1 MLSPL
6 PPATDV
12 LVAGAGPAGTTV
24 AGLLA
29 QLGYDV
35 LLVEQQRFP
44 RYHVGESLTP
54 AVEPLFEFLGLSA
67 RMAGARFVRMPG
79 HTFRWNGGE
88 RTSYF
93 GASPAGSDVLGYQVW
108 RARFDRIL
116 LERARE
122 LGARVVLGAT
132 AHGPLSSSGAD
143 PERVTGLRV
152 SGPDQIE
159 RSVAARLVID
169 ATGMRGLLARHFGLR
184 MADPAPPALAIWG
197 YWRSAGDPSGRDAM
211 NTYVESFAD
220 GWIWTVR
227 VRPDLRNVT
236 VMVDP
241 TAARPQLK
249 ALGLE
254 RFYREQIRATV
265 ATRGFLADAQLA
277 TRLWSCDGRWYR
289 ARAAGGPGYL
299 VIGDAASYVDPL
311 TSQGVR
317 KAIGSGMHAA
327 VVANTLL
334 REPALADL
342 ALAFGQAEEERSY
355 FVFRD
360 AAVRS
365 LLAEERWRAH
375 AFWRERTPQVLG
387 EPGPDP
393 PPPRRGGLRD
403 AVRQA
408 PLARLRLHWPA
419 GARLE
424 QKPVVVRNI
433 LRLRPAVVTQAAPTG
448 IGAPD
453 LDLEH
458 LFPLVAARK
467 PLPDVVDGY
476 LALSGRGREARA
488 EVLVALER
496 LVDEGACDVVIEGS

>member
-1 MLSPL
+1 
-6 PPATDV
+6 
-12 LVAGAGPAGTTV
+12 
-24 AGLLA
+24 
-29 QLGYDV
+29 
-35 LLVEQQRFP
+35 
-44 RYHVGESLTP
+44 
-54 AVEPLFEFLGLSA
+54 
-67 RMAGARFVRMPG
+67 MAGARFVRMPG

-93 GASPAGSDVLGYQVW
+93 GTTPAGNDSFGYQVW

-116 LERARE
+116 LDRARE

-132 AHGPLSSSGAD
+132 ARAPLTGSGAD
-143 PERVTGLRV
+143 AGRVTGLRV
-152 SGPDQIE
+152 SSPDG
-159 RSVAARLVID
+159 VVHAVVARLVID
-169 ATGMRGLLARHFGLR
+169 ATGMQGFLARRFGLR
-184 MADPAPPALAIWG
+184 MNDPAPPAIAIWG
-197 YWRSAGDPSGRDAM
+197 YWRHAGDPAGRDAM
-211 NTYVESFAD
+211 NTFVESFPD

-241 TAARPQLK
+241 ATARPGLK

-254 RFYREQIRATV
+254 RFYRAQILATV
-265 ATRGFLADAQLA
+265 ATRGFLAEAHLA
-277 TRLWSCDGRWYR
+277 TRLWTCDGRWYR

-317 KAIGSGMHAA
+317 KAIGSGMQAA

-334 REPALADL
+334 REPALAGP
-342 ALAFGQAEEERSY
+342 ALAFGQMEEDRSY
-355 FVFRD
+355 EVFRD

-365 LLAEERWRAH
+365 LLAEERWRER
-375 AFWRERTPQVLG
+375 AFWRGRTAAVLG
-387 EPGPDP
+387 EPAPDRE
-393 PPPRRGGLRD
+393 PPRRVGLRD

-433 LRLRPAVVTQAAPTG
+433 LRLRPAVVTHSAPAG

-453 LDLEH
+453 LDLER

-467 PLPDVVDGY
+467 PLPEVVDGY
-476 LALSGRGREARA
+476 LALAGRGREARA

-496 LVDEGACDVVIEGS
+496 LVDEGACEVVIEGS